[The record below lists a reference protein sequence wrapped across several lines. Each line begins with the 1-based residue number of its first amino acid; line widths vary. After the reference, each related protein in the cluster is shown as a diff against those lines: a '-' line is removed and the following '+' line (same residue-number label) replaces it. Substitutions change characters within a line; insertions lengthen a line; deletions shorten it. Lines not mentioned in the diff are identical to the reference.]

1 MQPLST
7 APFSTAPFSTP
18 WLAAVLSVAWLVLA
32 PAPRPAHGPQDDRPG
47 PALARSAPRTVILV
61 RHAEKGAD
69 DPRDPALSERG
80 RERAQDLARLLARS
94 GARRLV
100 VSEYRRT
107 RETLEPLAATLGLEL
122 ERVPARELET
132 LAHSLEATPPGAT
145 VVVAGHSNTIPALA
159 ARLGAQLADV
169 ADGGQGPTLDE
180 AEYDR
185 LFVLTLPPAG
195 SDLAP
200 AVLELAYGRAS
211 P

>member
-1 MQPLST
+1 MHTHASRLLAAALTVIALVSGPTRAPESAVPAPQPAAST
-7 APFSTAPFSTP
+7 A
-18 WLAAVLSVAWLVLA
+18 
-32 PAPRPAHGPQDDRPG
+32 
-47 PALARSAPRTVILV
+47 RTVILV

-69 DPRDPALSERG
+69 DPRDPALSELG

-107 RETLEPLAATLGLEL
+107 RETLEPLAAALGLEL
-122 ERVPARELET
+122 ESVPARELEE
-132 LAHSLEATPPGAT
+132 LAKSLEATPPGET
-145 VVVAGHSNTIPALA
+145 VVVAGHSNTVPALA
-159 ARLGAQLADV
+159 ARLGVALGDVTSAQ
-169 ADGGQGPTLDE
+169 GGAALDE

-195 SDLAP
+195 SALAP

>member
-1 MQPLST
+1 MHAL
-7 APFSTAPFSTP
+7 APRL
-18 WLAAVLSVAWLVLA
+18 LAAALTVITLVSGPLRAPEDAA
-32 PAPRPAHGPQDDRPG
+32 PAPQSA
-47 PALARSAPRTVILV
+47 ASAPRTVILV

-69 DPRDPALSERG
+69 DPRDPALSELG

-122 ERVPARELET
+122 ESVPARELED
-132 LAHSLEATPPGAT
+132 LAKSLAATPPGET
-145 VVVAGHSNTIPALA
+145 VVVAGHSNTVPALA
-159 ARLGAQLADV
+159 ERLGATLRDV
-169 ADGGQGPTLDE
+169 TGGAQGGATLDE

-195 SDLAP
+195 SALAP